1 MGAQQYGSAR
11 TFAFIGFIF
20 YVRAAAIGIIGLII
34 FGLIFAASVSVSPT
48 FPTSPTNVTFFPFS
62 VFFILFLVL
71 LIPAA
76 FLALFAWTT
85 VKAIDEGR
93 IAQART
99 NSLILGIVGLIFGVV
114 ISGIF
119 FLLAYANLGQPY
131 QQPYQAYQ
139 PPPQQPRPQPQAQR
153 YCVNCGQAI
162 PSDSLYCPHC
172 GKQQPT

>member
-20 YVRAAAIGIIGLII
+20 YVIAAVIGIFGLII
-34 FGLIFAASVSVSPT
+34 FGLIFAASVSTNLPT
-48 FPTSPTNVTFFPFS
+48 APANVTLFPFS
-62 VFFILFLVL
+62 IFFVVFAVL
-71 LIPAA
+71 LVPAA
-76 FLALFAWTT
+76 FIAYFAWTT

-99 NSLILGIVGLIFGVV
+99 SSLILGIVGLIFGVV

-119 FLLAYANLGQPY
+119 FLLAYANLGSGY
-131 QQPYQAYQ
+131 QQPYQTYQ
-139 PPPQQPRPQPQAQR
+139 PQPRPQPQAQR
-153 YCVNCGQAI
+153 YCVNCGQPI
-162 PSDSLYCPHC
+162 PADSLYCPHC